1 MQITKREFL
10 KRLGLGGAA
19 LAGGALSADEFVA
32 AKGGLPPGGCGD
44 PDNLWFAKNIFP
56 LPHTM
61 SDGPSCALVGG
72 KVLQPAREIPIFHET
87 DVVVVGGGPAGF
99 AAAVAA
105 ARTGAKV
112 ALVERYG
119 SLGGLF
125 TNGMVLIMLCTS
137 VKEDGKYR
145 LVTDGIVREF
155 AERAKALGPY
165 AYLESRAGRADRAKF
180 HWQPTVDPEAA
191 KYLMDRMVEEAK
203 IDMFF
208 HSWGVDTIQDGAKV
222 LGVVFESKQGR
233 QAILAKQVVDATGD
247 GDVLFAAGG
256 DYRQITH
263 GIGHVVRLGNMDRI
277 TAKHPPKDADG
288 KAKPGR
294 WPMRSNEGNPSTWWG
309 NFGTGPKGNG
319 LDVRDLTAA
328 EIDFRR
334 KWWEHVS
341 SMRQEPGWEQVFIAN
356 TCSQIGVRNTR
367 LVDAEFVV
375 DAAAAHEAVPADTVA
390 WAGDGGAGYGIA
402 VPYRQL
408 LPKKVE
414 NLLCCGRMLGA
425 PDTIETL
432 RLITPCM
439 TTGEAAGVAAA
450 MAALKGVHPRDLDVK
465 SLRKALAAANVYL
478 G

>member
-10 KRLGLGGAA
+10 KKLGLVGAA
-19 LAGGALSADEFVA
+19 GVTGAAFGDQVPADSGSAERFFIREEDDWSVKRVFE
-32 AKGGLPPGGCGD
+32 
-44 PDNLWFAKNIFP
+44 I
-56 LPHTM
+56 PHSMT
-61 SDGPSCALVGG
+61 DGPSAFLKDG
-72 KVLQPAREIPIFHET
+72 KVYRPMCEIPIFHKT

-99 AAAVAA
+99 SAAIAA
-105 ARTGAKV
+105 SRAGAKV

-125 TNGMVLIMLCTS
+125 TNGLVLLLMATS
-137 VKEDGKYR
+137 VKEDGKWK
-145 LVTDGIVREF
+145 LVTKGLAKEFMDRGLKEGISNGDF
-155 AERAKALGPY
+155 TDQY
-165 AYLESRAGRADRAKF
+165 
-180 HWQPTVDPEAA
+180 HWQPTLDAEGS
-191 KYLMDRMVEEAK
+191 KYLMDKMISEAK
-203 IDMFF
+203 VEMFF
-208 HSWGVDTIQDGAKV
+208 HSWGVDVIQDGAEVK
-222 LGVVFESKQGR
+222 GVIFESKQGT

-247 GDVLFAAGG
+247 GDLLFSAGG
-256 DYRQITH
+256 DYRQVTH
-263 GIGHVVRLGNMDRI
+263 GIGHCVQLANMDRI
-277 TAKHPPKDADG
+277 TAKNPHCDKDG
-288 KAKPGR
+288 KR
-294 WPMRSNEGNPSTWWG
+294 FRHWPMRSNEPNRGLWWG
-309 NFGTGPKGNG
+309 NMGPGPKGNG
-319 LDVRDLTAA
+319 LDVRELSRA
-328 EIDFRR
+328 EVNFRR
-334 KWWEHVS
+334 RWWEQVRE
-341 SMRQEPGWEQVFIAN
+341 MQKTPGWEQVYIAN

-375 DAAAAHEAVPADTVA
+375 DAAAAHAAAPADTVA

-465 SLRKALAAANVYL
+465 ARRQALAAANVYL

>member
-10 KRLGLGGAA
+10 KKLGLVGAA
-19 LAGGALSADEFVA
+19 GVTGAAFGDQVPADSGSAERVFIREEDDWSVKRVFE
-32 AKGGLPPGGCGD
+32 
-44 PDNLWFAKNIFP
+44 I
-56 LPHTM
+56 PHSMT
-61 SDGPSCALVGG
+61 DGPSAFLKDG
-72 KVLQPAREIPIFHET
+72 KVYRPMCEIPIFHET

-99 AAAVAA
+99 SAAIAA
-105 ARTGAKV
+105 SRAGAKV

-125 TNGMVLIMLCTS
+125 TNGLVLLLMATS
-137 VKEDGKYR
+137 VKEDGKWK
-145 LVTDGIVREF
+145 LVTKGLAKEFMDRGLKEGISNGDF
-155 AERAKALGPY
+155 TDQY
-165 AYLESRAGRADRAKF
+165 
-180 HWQPTVDPEAA
+180 HWQPTLDAEGS
-191 KYLMDRMVEEAK
+191 KYLMDKMISEAK
-203 IDMFF
+203 VEMFF
-208 HSWGVDTIQDGAKV
+208 HSWGVDVIQDGAEVK
-222 LGVVFESKQGR
+222 GVIFESKQGT

-247 GDVLFAAGG
+247 GDLLFSAGG
-256 DYRQITH
+256 DYRQVTH
-263 GIGHVVRLGNMDRI
+263 GIGHCVQLANMDRI
-277 TAKHPPKDADG
+277 TAKNPHCDKDG
-288 KAKPGR
+288 KR
-294 WPMRSNEGNPSTWWG
+294 FRHWPMRSNEPNRGLWWG
-309 NFGTGPKGNG
+309 NMGPGPKGNG
-319 LDVRDLTAA
+319 LDVRDLSRA
-328 EIDFRR
+328 EVNFRR
-334 KWWEHVS
+334 RWWEQVRE
-341 SMRQEPGWEQVFIAN
+341 MQKTPGWEQVYIAN

-375 DAAAAHEAVPADTVA
+375 DAAAAHAAVPADTVA

-465 SLRKALAAANVYL
+465 SLRKALAAANVFL